1 MEENFSPMQ
10 VYFFQLNHQDF
21 SIFCSGGESGHVL
34 FEWAEKKNLKKMKKI
49 TKFKIN
55 PPEEKFKKGRKI
67 QKLILSMTEIR
78 P

>member
-1 MEENFSPMQ
+1 
-10 VYFFQLNHQDF
+10 
-21 SIFCSGGESGHVL
+21 
-34 FEWAEKKNLKKMKKI
+34 MKKI